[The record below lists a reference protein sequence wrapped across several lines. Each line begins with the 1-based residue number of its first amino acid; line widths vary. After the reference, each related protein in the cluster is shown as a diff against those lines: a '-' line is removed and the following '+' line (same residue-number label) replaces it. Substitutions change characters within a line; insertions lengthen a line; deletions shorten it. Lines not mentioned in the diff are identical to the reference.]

1 MVMGHNNPMNNPVS
15 GRHRRAVG
23 TFPNRQAAEH
33 ALHELRDSGF
43 DMDRVSV
50 IAKDA
55 DRHDEIAGAD
65 VSDRVGN
72 KADEGAKVGAVS
84 GGALG
89 GITGLLV
96 GLGTLAIPGIGPI
109 LLAGAGAT
117 VLATTAAG
125 GAIGA
130 VAGGLVGA
138 LIGLG
143 IPEERAKVYSDR
155 VARGEYLVMLDG
167 TDAEIA
173 RAESILHRRGI
184 EEYGVYDA
192 PGRVDDRTID
202 STHTTSAAAVAPG
215 VVTPGTSPVASG
227 MGPGTAH
234 RTRQRAIGFFSNLRD
249 VEGAV
254 DELRAAGIPQSQISV
269 VAQNIQRR
277 GPLADLDIQNR
288 LDERR
293 YGLPSDRTSFLQ
305 NRIDRGDY
313 LLAVEGTEAEIRQAS
328 AILNQGSLNRQG
340 IQEFNIYDVPEWN
353 RAPEA
358 RPEVDRPIG
367 TGMPMTGSGQ
377 AANVNLG
384 GRRRAIGVFEHRR
397 DAEDALTDLRSNGF
411 SMDQVSIIAK
421 DIDRQGGIGNA
432 VPQAGNLQG
441 NKADEGAKAGAATG
455 GALGGLGGLL
465 VGLGTLAIPG
475 IGPVLAGG
483 AAATALATAL
493 TGGAIGAAAGGLSG
507 GLVGLGIPEDR
518 AKVYNDRFNRGDYLV
533 MIDGTEDEIRRAEAL
548 LNRKG
553 VKDWGI
559 FDASDLNST
568 RTASVS
574 TSTPAS
580 TSTSRVDTSRSTT
593 GGTPEVIIEDN
604 RRDVL

>member
-1 MVMGHNNPMNNPVS
+1 MVMGHNNPTNNPVS

-23 TFPNRQAAEH
+23 MFPNRQAAEH

-43 DMDRVSV
+43 AMDRVSV

-65 VSDRVGN
+65 VRDRVGN

-130 VAGGLVGA
+130 VAGGLVGT

-192 PGRVDDRTID
+192 PDRTID
-202 STHTTSAAAVAPG
+202 STHTPAAASVAPG
-215 VVTPGTSPVASG
+215 VVTPATGSTVSG
-227 MGPGTAH
+227 MGTRTAH
-234 RTRQRAIGFFSNLRD
+234 GTHQRAIGFFSNLRD

-254 DELRAAGIPQSQISV
+254 EELRAAGFPLSQISV
-269 VAQNIQRR
+269 VAQNIQRH
-277 GPLADLDIQNR
+277 GPLANLDIQNR
-288 LDERR
+288 IDERR
-293 YGLPSDRTSFLQ
+293 YGLPSERSSFLQ

-340 IQEFNIYDVPEWN
+340 IQEFKIYDAPEWN

-358 RPEVDRPIG
+358 RPEVDRTIA
-367 TGMPMTGSGQ
+367 TGMPVTGSGQ
-377 AANVNLG
+377 AINANVG
-384 GRRRAIGVFEHRR
+384 RRRRAIGVFEHRR
-397 DAEDALTDLRSNGF
+397 DAEDALADLRNSGF
-411 SMDQVSIIAK
+411 SMNQVSVIAK
-421 DIDRQGGIGNA
+421 DADRHGDIGGVGN
-432 VPQAGNLQG
+432 VGTTTQG
-441 NKADEGAKAGAATG
+441 NKLETSKADEGAKAGAATG
-455 GALGGLGGLL
+455 GVLGGLGGLL

-475 IGPVLAGG
+475 IGPVIAGG

-493 TGGAIGAAAGGLSG
+493 TGGAIGAAAGGLTG

-518 AKVYNDRFNRGDYLV
+518 ARIYNERFNRGDYLIMV
-533 MIDGTEDEIRRAEAL
+533 DGTEDEIRRAETL

-553 VKDWGI
+553 IKDWEI
-559 FDASDLNST
+559 FDASDLDST
-568 RTASVS
+568 RT
-574 TSTPAS
+574 
-580 TSTSRVDTSRSTT
+580 TSTSHVDASRSTT
-593 GGTPEVIIEDN
+593 NRTPEVIVEDN